1 MSANPKTI
9 SPLRQRM
16 IEDMR
21 LRKLSEKTQ
30 SGYIRAVGQF
40 ATFLRRSLT
49 TATAEDLRRYQL
61 HLADSGVGR
70 PSLNAAVTALR
81 FFCEV
86 TLGRPELAAKTSHV
100 RAERTLPVI
109 LSVEEV
115 TRLLDSAPGLKYQA
129 ALSVAYG
136 AGLRAGE
143 VVALKVGDIDSE
155 RMAIRVEWG
164 LRAPGP
170 LRDAV
175 PDLARA
181 AAGLVARG
189 QGAGQDAARGVAVPG
204 AEPGRSDVDPPAQSR
219 LPQRGGGRRDHQA
232 RLAAYLEALFRMPDY
247 AESRRA
253 GR

>member
-1 MSANPKTI
+1 
-9 SPLRQRM
+9 
-16 IEDMR
+16 
-21 LRKLSEKTQ
+21 
-30 SGYIRAVGQF
+30 
-40 ATFLRRSLT
+40 
-49 TATAEDLRRYQL
+49 
-61 HLADSGVGR
+61 
-70 PSLNAAVTALR
+70 LNAAVTALR

-86 TLGRPELAAKTSHV
+86 TLGHPELAAKTSHV

-136 AGLRAGE
+136 AGLRASE
-143 VVALKVGDIDSE
+143 VVSLKVGDIDSE

-204 AEPGRSDVDPPAQSR
+204 AEPGRSDVDPSAQSR

-232 RLAAYLEALFRMPDY
+232 RLAAYLEALCRAPDY
-247 AESRRA
+247 AERVCQMDGKPGQPTTWDPKDSA
-253 GR
+253 